1 MKHSRLVLALVAA
14 SLAASISLAAQ
25 TVNNK
30 MPAGEKFGGAW
41 AGTFEGDATG
51 KFEMTITTG
60 ADGKLGGTISVAP
73 DNGGGYDTSFKS
85 VTVEGDKVILK
96 YDSPG
101 GDGSEATLEGT
112 GDSKAASGKWSI
124 QSQGSQ
130 VASGTWKVARKAA
143 SDK

>member
-1 MKHSRLVLALVAA
+1 MKHSRLMLALVAA
-14 SLAASISLAAQ
+14 SLVASISLAAQ
-25 TVNNK
+25 TQNGK
-30 MPAGEKFGGAW
+30 MSAGEKFSGAW

-51 KFEMTITTG
+51 KFEMSVTPGT
-60 ADGKLGGTISVAP
+60 DGKLGGTISVAP
-73 DNGGGYDTSFKS
+73 DNGGGYDASFKS
-85 VTVEGDKVILK
+85 VTVEGDKVVIK

-130 VASGTWKVARKAA
+130 VASGTWKVTK
-143 SDK
+143 KEK